1 MALELLVHPASGPKQ
16 AVPLEGQVAIGRGP
30 DNDLVLTIDRVSWNH
45 ALVWE
50 NEGKVFVKDLGSRNG
65 TRLDGQPITD
75 PTEWQIGTRLQIEE
89 VELTFEVAD
98 PREPKTFRSMS
109 VEDVSSGVRFPLR
122 QSHTLI
128 GDDPNAD
135 LRIPEGSGVSGVL
148 IAHPDGEVWLG
159 INDEDQPLKPGETF
173 TIGGVELRLVEAE
186 AGWLPTATDEDT
198 SHPYVVETAFDPDRG
213 PWARF
218 RCLDTGRSHT
228 LTADNRVAM
237 IYFLAEALRDDFNK
251 RVTDPG
257 WRSNE
262 SVRVAVWGRSARHE
276 GPRKLKALLHNI
288 RAELRGASLDP
299 WCLEKRRGFV
309 RLRVRQVE
317 VT

>member
-1 MALELLVHPASGPKQ
+1 MALELLVHPSSGPKQ
-16 AVPLEGQVAIGRGP
+16 AVPLDGRVAIGRGP
-30 DNDLVLTIDRVSWNH
+30 ENDLVLPIERVSWNH
-45 ALVWE
+45 ALIWE
-50 NEGKVFVKDLGSRNG
+50 NEGKVYVKDLGSRNG
-65 TRLDGQPITD
+65 TRLDGQPLTNT
-75 PTEWQIGTRLQIEE
+75 TEWEMGTRLQIEE
-89 VELTFEVAD
+89 VELTFALAD
-98 PREPKTFRSMS
+98 PREPRTFRSMA

-122 QSHTLI
+122 QKHTLI

-135 LRIPEGSGVSGVL
+135 LKIPEGSGASGVL

-159 INDEDQPLKPGETF
+159 IADEDQVLAPGEVF
-173 TIGGVELRLVEAE
+173 TIGGVELKLVEAE
-186 AGWLPTATDEDT
+186 SGWLPTATDEDA
-198 SHPYVVETAFDPDRG
+198 SHPYQVETAFDPERG

-218 RCLDTGRSHT
+218 SCMDTGRTHT

-237 IYFLAEALRDDFNK
+237 IYFLAEALKEDQEK

-262 SVRVAVWGRSARHE
+262 SVRVAVWGRGARHE

-288 RAELRGASLDP
+288 RAELRGAALDP

-309 RLRVRQVE
+309 RLRVRE
-317 VT
+317 VTVS